1 MKKILLP
8 ILFAASYLNAQQFER
23 CSSYDYMQQQ
33 IAADPT
39 LINRINAI
47 EAQCAADQ
55 AQYPNGYNGSRAVVV
70 IPVVVHVVYGNSTE
84 NISST
89 RIYEQIASLNEDY
102 RKTNPD
108 ISNLPTA
115 WQGVAADCEIE
126 FCLAV
131 RDPNNNWT
139 DGINRVSTTTSTF
152 NTNDAVKSSA
162 TGGADA
168 WDRNKYLNLWVCD
181 LGSQLLGYAQFPGG
195 AASTDGV
202 VIHYRYFG
210 ETGAISPFNK
220 GRTATHEIGHWLG
233 LRHIWGD
240 DGGSCGGTDYCADTP
255 NQADENYGTYA
266 PGTVLTDNCT
276 SSSPGVMWC
285 NYMDYTDDGS
295 MYFFTANQKTRM
307 WTNLNNSRVSLQTSL
322 GCILVGVNDIT
333 LQGVFNVYPTPT
345 SGMVTLDFGGK
356 APADYDITIF
366 NTLGEKIGSQHVAML
381 HERTMTMDLSGYGK
395 GIYLIEVRNAT
406 EKATK
411 RVVVQ

>member
-8 ILFAASYLNAQQFER
+8 ILLGTLSLNAQQFDR
-23 CSSYDYMQQQ
+23 CASDDYLQQQ
-33 IAADPT
+33 MAADPSFA
-39 LINRINAI
+39 NRVNAI

-55 AQYPNGYNGSRAVVV
+55 AQYPNGYNGSRSVVI
-70 IPVVVHVVYGNSTE
+70 IPVVVHVVYANATE
-84 NISST
+84 NISNT
-89 RIYEQIASLNEDY
+89 RIYEQIDVLNADY
-102 RKTNPD
+102 RKNNTD

-115 WQGVAADCEIE
+115 WQSIAADCEVM
-126 FCLAV
+126 FCLAQ

-139 DGINRVSTTTSTF
+139 DGINRVSTTTGTF
-152 NTNDAVKSSA
+152 STNDNVKHASS
-162 TGGADA
+162 GGADA

-195 AASTDGV
+195 AAATDGV

-210 ETGAISPFNK
+210 KTGAISPFNK
-220 GRTATHEIGHWLG
+220 GRTATHEVGHWLG

-255 NQADENYGTYA
+255 NQASETYGTYA
-266 PGTVLTDNCT
+266 AGTVLTDNCT
-276 SSSPGVMWC
+276 SSSPGIMWS
-285 NYMDYTDDGS
+285 NYMDYTDDAS

-307 WTNLNNSRVSLQTSL
+307 WTNLNGSRVSLQTSQ
-322 GCILVGVNDIT
+322 GCIAVGMNEIS

-345 SGMVTLDFGGK
+345 TGVVTLDFGGK
-356 APADYDITIF
+356 APSDYDITVY
-366 NTLGEKIGSQHVAML
+366 NTLGEKVAAQHVDML
-381 HERTMTMDLSGYGK
+381 NERLMTLDLSPYGK